1 MEGSGLDLER
11 RRGQSLELEEN
22 EREEGPV
29 YTSGV
34 WVVKEGREDEFTRR
48 WQESAD
54 RLALDFP
61 GLKFMLLRDHEN
73 PRKFVSLDEGW
84 RNADQIE
91 AARATPEFQDS
102 MASIWRV
109 LESGDIGVLDLIAS
123 VS

>member
-1 MEGSGLDLER
+1 
-11 RRGQSLELEEN
+11 
-22 EREEGPV
+22 V

-61 GLKFMLLRDHEN
+61 GVKFMLLHDRDN
-73 PRKFVSLDEGW
+73 PRRFVSLGEGW
-84 RNADQIE
+84 RNPEQIE
-91 AARATPEFQDS
+91 AARETPEFQDTL
-102 MASIWRV
+102 AAIWRV
-109 LESGDIGVLDLIAS
+109 LDSGEMATLDLIAS

>member
-1 MEGSGLDLER
+1 
-11 RRGQSLELEEN
+11 
-22 EREEGPV
+22 V

-54 RLALDFP
+54 RLALEFR
-61 GLKFMLLRDHEN
+61 GVKFMLWRDQEN
-73 PRKFVSLDEGW
+73 PRRFVSLGEGW
-84 RNADQIE
+84 RNRAQID
-91 AARATPEFQDS
+91 AARETPEFQDT

-109 LESGDIGVLDLIAS
+109 LDSGEMTTLDLIAS